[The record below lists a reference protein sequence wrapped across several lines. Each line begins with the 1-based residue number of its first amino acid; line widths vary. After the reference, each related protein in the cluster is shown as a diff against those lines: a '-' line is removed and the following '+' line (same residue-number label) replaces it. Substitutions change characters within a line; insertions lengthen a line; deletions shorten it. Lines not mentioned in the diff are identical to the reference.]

1 MPNRIAKL
9 EKYLDNKLP
18 PAIDEA
24 GLFAGSAGESPSRYS
39 RSPGMWNAAFREIG
53 LDAAYC
59 AFDVRPE
66 NLEGFIATVREL
78 PGFMGGNVTV
88 PHKLAI
94 MELLDDVDP
103 VARQIGAVNTY
114 ALHEDG
120 RLAGYNTDAD
130 GLINS
135 MLRTLPRKSR
145 PFLETLTGVRSLLLG
160 AGGAGRAAAFALA
173 GNIGGAQLTLT
184 NRSPARAQ
192 ELAGEVSQTYPN
204 VAAVSHA
211 EAVALLPSVDLVV
224 NASTVGQSGLRHL
237 GGGVM
242 TCLEPF
248 SSLAPA
254 NPEVLPEPPDEAAFY
269 RQWFDASLPAIEA
282 NQAAAARALMTCA
295 PGTAFVDA
303 VYSPDE
309 TVLLRQAR
317 LRGHPALNGK
327 GMLIM
332 QAAESFVNRM
342 TRRHLIA
349 AGHDPDTLYDRVVET
364 MEAAF

>member
-18 PAIDEA
+18 AAIDEA

-145 PFLETLTGVRSLLLG
+145 PFLETLKMSEEQRVTAMVYAIRSVGVLQLDRLS
-160 AGGAGRAAAFALA
+160 AAIAALK
-173 GNIGGAQLTLT
+173 L
-184 NRSPARAQ
+184 
-192 ELAGEVSQTYPN
+192 ED
-204 VAAVSHA
+204 
-211 EAVALLPSVDLVV
+211 PSMKV
-224 NASTVGQSGLRHL
+224 
-237 GGGVM
+237 
-242 TCLEPF
+242 
-248 SSLAPA
+248 
-254 NPEVLPEPPDEAAFY
+254 
-269 RQWFDASLPAIEA
+269 RQAAIEA
-282 NQAAAARALMTCA
+282 I
-295 PGTAFVDA
+295 DA
-303 VYSPDE
+303 WE
-309 TVLLRQAR
+309 T
-317 LRGHPALNGK
+317 P
-327 GMLIM
+327 
-332 QAAESFVNRM
+332 
-342 TRRHLIA
+342 
-349 AGHDPDTLYDRVVET
+349 
-364 MEAAF
+364 